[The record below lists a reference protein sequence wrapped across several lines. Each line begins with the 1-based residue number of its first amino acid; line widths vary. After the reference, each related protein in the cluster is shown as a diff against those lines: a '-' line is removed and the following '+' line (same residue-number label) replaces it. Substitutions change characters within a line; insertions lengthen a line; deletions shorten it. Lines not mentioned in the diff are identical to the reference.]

1 MIEFS
6 SRRPGDR
13 RKTPCYIEKDRR
25 VNSARRGKAARDLEK
40 KRRSEFKRHLNA
52 QR

>member
-6 SRRPGDR
+6 SRRTKER
-13 RKTPCYIEKDRR
+13 RKNPRYIEKDRR
-25 VNSARRGKAARDLEK
+25 VNSERRGQAARELEIN
-40 KRRSEFKRHLNA
+40 RRKEFERHLNA